1 MKATT
6 ERETIAKDL
15 TAAKQSLDDQ
25 TKQLAD
31 ARKALDD
38 ARAKQKTADDAL
50 AAVVRTLK
58 ANKLIDEADDAAAAV
73 AKLPEV
79 VRKASAAATST
90 DAKKAAEA
98 LVRAQK
104 DLDTARAETDKAEAV
119 AKKAADDAAALRDK
133 LAAQVKKSADEATAL
148 RNQMDATVKKATD
161 TATADAR
168 KKLDALSAQL
178 TAARDDLARRD
189 AERADALRKAEA
201 AFAAKLTAREDD
213 HRRQLADARS
223 GVLTPLTTAEVAA
236 KERRHAEAE
245 AMLERATRNDAA
257 DARYWYYLGLA
268 QALQNKP
275 AYAESLK
282 KGADLEARNRPGR
295 RALNDALEPLPGQYR
310 RWLASYRP

>member
-1 MKATT
+1 
-6 ERETIAKDL
+6 
-15 TAAKQSLDDQ
+15 
-25 TKQLAD
+25 
-31 ARKALDD
+31 
-38 ARAKQKTADDAL
+38 
-50 AAVVRTLK
+50 VVRTLK

-104 DLDTARAETDKAEAV
+104 DLDTARAETEKAEAV
-119 AKKAADDAAALRDK
+119 AKKAADEATTLRDR
-133 LAAQVKKSADEATAL
+133 LATQVKKSADDAAAMRT
-148 RNQMDATVKKATD
+148 QMDAAVKKATD
-161 TATADAR
+161 AATADAR
-168 KKLDALSAQL
+168 KQLDALSAQL

-201 AFAAKLTAREDD
+201 AFAAKLAAREED

-236 KERRHAEAE
+236 RERASQEFDAGVRLFFDGRHAEAE

-257 DARYWYYLGLA
+257 DARYWYYLALA
-268 QALQNKP
+268 QALQRKP
-275 AYAESLK
+275 AEEALK
-282 KGADLEARNRPGR
+282 KGADLEARNQPGR
-295 RALNDALEPLPGQYR
+295 RALNDALEPLPGAYR
-310 RWLASYRP
+310 QWLSRYRP